1 MKTFVINLERALERK
16 LYMANLLAPISNIDY
31 EFIVAID
38 GGSLS
43 RKDINESF
51 DVGLSYNRYGRNL
64 SQAEIACTLSH
75 HKCYKEIVNRGLNYA
90 LILEDDISILGNINI
105 INNLYDI
112 VDTTEPLVIFLSG
125 DYWYYCKQ
133 CYGLFDLVS
142 VFDSVGAYAYI
153 INNAAAKLILDKNIR
168 PSSVADH
175 WSLYREQGIMMKAI
189 FPYIIDANIAGFD
202 STIQQRK
209 FGEIRSNMSLQ
220 MKVKAYWVG
229 LRKRLLYTM
238 GGYVA
243 KQRIPPVKKKKII
256 CINQAPLNPRSKRL
270 SYVDTFIDA
279 GYDFEYWDMTKY
291 FKQSPQNVDSQIA
304 SAHYV
309 KELSNLQEVKQAFVR
324 TDCRNSCFF
333 IGVPERWENRKFF
346 KLLNDYN
353 CRVLR
358 SDPCANTMVIKK
370 DTSDYIN
377 FLLSPSKIL
386 SFVKRI
392 MLKLYFRYNDIH
404 YDDVFSSSK
413 LSNRTVKINHPDYDD
428 FFRLQ
433 KSSDFKLPTERYAVF
448 YDSYFPLH
456 PDFKLIHK
464 LKVEVDYQN
473 YLKSM
478 NSFFRAIEEKYDLE
492 VVIAAHPTA
501 SYSESDFEGRK
512 IIKWHTCE
520 LTQGAQIV
528 INQSSN
534 STSFAM
540 LADKPIIFITSDEV
554 EKCTYLS
561 RYITVLSSMLGKEKY
576 NIDHCDIKDVNVDR
590 VQADLRFEYIYT
602 YLTDPETE
610 HMTNEEIYA
619 SYVRRKLN
627 L

>member
-1 MKTFVINLERALERK
+1 MKTFVINLERSTGRK
-16 LYMANLLAPISNIDY
+16 QYMADLLQSVGIDDY
-31 EFIVAID
+31 EFLKAVD
-38 GGSLS
+38 GRSLTQS
-43 RKDINESF
+43 EVDEVFDTKTSF
-51 DVGLSYNRYGRNL
+51 KRYGRDL
-64 SQAEIACTLSH
+64 SRGEIGCTLSH
-75 HKCYKEIVNRGLNYA
+75 FKCYRRIVDNDINCA
-90 LILEDDISILGNINI
+90 LILEDNISILR
-105 INNLYDI
+105 DI
-112 VDTTEPLVIFLSG
+112 PLFDELEKFMNTTTPMVVFLSG
-125 DYWYYCKQ
+125 DFWYYKRKQ
-133 CYGLFDLVS
+133 FKMYNLAS
-142 VFDSVGAYAYI
+142 VFDAVGTYAYA
-153 INNAAAKLILDKNIR
+153 INISAAKLIIENNFK
-168 PSSVADH
+168 PSNVADS
-175 WSLYREQGIMMKAI
+175 WSLYRSQGINLKA
-189 FPYIIDANIAGFD
+189 FYPYVIDANIEEFE
-202 STIQQRK
+202 STIIQNK
-209 FGEIRSNMSLQ
+209 FCEIRSNMSLQ

-243 KQRIPPVKKKKII
+243 KQRIPLVKKKKII

-392 MLKLYFRYNDIH
+392 MLKLYFRHNDIH